1 MSRFDIQ
8 NVDFDFV
15 FLLIK
20 ITSKMYC
27 VLHLRSDMLITSQSY
42 YVLYQD
48 QACLMRS
55 CSASLIPVSGFL
67 LYSLHRHGQQ
77 SSQ

>member
-27 VLHLRSDMLITSQSY
+27 FTLEI
-42 YVLYQD
+42 
-48 QACLMRS
+48 
-55 CSASLIPVSGFL
+55 
-67 LYSLHRHGQQ
+67 
-77 SSQ
+77 